1 MKLKVFADGADINDM
16 LKAYNSGSVSG
27 FTTNPTLMKKQG
39 MEPLDV
45 IQKIC
50 ELFSWSSSVS
60 AEVTGETADE
70 MLEMAVDYYQI
81 APNVTIKLPCNKQG
95 LLACSDLTEDGIK
108 TNVTLIFSEAQAVLA
123 AKAGATYVSP
133 FVGRVNDNSFDG
145 IGLIK
150 GISDLYMMHDIE
162 TQILSA
168 SIRDVKQ
175 VTDSYKAGADVVTMP
190 IGIFDKMYNH
200 VLTDVGLAQFNKDWK
215 ALLSDLHNG

>member
-1 MKLKVFADGADINDM
+1 MKIFLDCSDPELLKPAVETGLIDG
-16 LKAYNSGSVSG
+16 V
-27 FTTNPTLMKKQG
+27 TTNPTLMKKQG

-81 APNVTIKLPCNKQG
+81 APNVTFKLPCNKQG

-108 TNVTLIFSEAQAVLA
+108 TNITLIFSEAQAVLA

-150 GISDLYMMHDIE
+150 GISELYMMHDIE

-200 VLTDVGLAQFNKDWK
+200 VLTDVGLAQFNKDWES
-215 ALLSDLHNG
+215 LLSDLNNG

>member
-1 MKLKVFADGADINDM
+1 MKIFPDCSDPELLKPAVETGLIDG
-16 LKAYNSGSVSG
+16 V
-27 FTTNPTLMKKQG
+27 TTNPTLMKKQG

-108 TNVTLIFSEAQAVLA
+108 TNITLIFSEAQAVLA

-150 GISDLYMMHDIE
+150 GISELYMMHDIE

-190 IGIFDKMYNH
+190 IGIFDKMYKH
-200 VLTDVGLAQFNKDWK
+200 VLTDVGLAQFNKDWES
-215 ALLSDLHNG
+215 LLSDLNNG

>member
-1 MKLKVFADGADINDM
+1 MKIFLDCSDPELLKPAVETGLIDG
-16 LKAYNSGSVSG
+16 V
-27 FTTNPTLMKKQG
+27 TTNPTLMKKQG

-108 TNVTLIFSEAQAVLA
+108 TNITLIFSEAQAVLA

-150 GISDLYMMHDIE
+150 GISELYMMHDIE

-190 IGIFDKMYNH
+190 IGIFDKMYKH
-200 VLTDVGLAQFNKDWK
+200 VLTDVGLAQFNKDWES
-215 ALLSDLHNG
+215 LLFDLNNG

>member
-1 MKLKVFADGADINDM
+1 MKIFLDCSDPELLKPAVETGLIDG
-16 LKAYNSGSVSG
+16 V
-27 FTTNPTLMKKQG
+27 TTNPTLMKKQG

-70 MLEMAVDYYQI
+70 MLDMAVDYYQI

-108 TNVTLIFSEAQAVLA
+108 TNITLIFSEAQAVLA

-150 GISDLYMMHDIE
+150 GISELYMMHDIE

-190 IGIFDKMYNH
+190 IGIFDKMYKH
-200 VLTDVGLAQFNKDWK
+200 VLTDVGLAQFNKDWES
-215 ALLSDLHNG
+215 LLSDLNNG